1 MPVCTSCERDVS
13 FLDLKGGLC
22 RDCRTKA
29 EAGRM
34 AAAIKEIETVA
45 TPEEL
50 NDPRLLALIVST
62 TSEIPNR
69 DIDCII
75 DIVGAE
81 AAVGLNI
88 FKDIAANFRDFFGG
102 RSRTVQLAVKDAR
115 TACLLELRLAAVKL
129 GADAIV
135 GIKFDFSELST
146 TGTGGGILF
155 VAATGTAVRLVPKD

>member
-13 FLDLKGGLC
+13 FSDLKGGRC
-22 RDCRTKA
+22 RDCREKA

-34 AAAIKEIETVA
+34 ASAIKEIETVP

-50 NDPRLLALIVST
+50 NDPRVLALIVST
-62 TSEIPNR
+62 TNEIPNR
-69 DIDCII
+69 KIDGII
-75 DIVGAE
+75 DIVGSE

-88 FKDIAANFRDFFGG
+88 FKDIAANVRDFFGG
-102 RSRTVQLAVKDAR
+102 RSRTVQLALKDAR
-115 TACLLELRLAAVKL
+115 TACLIELRLAAAKL
-129 GADAIV
+129 GADAII

-146 TGTGGGILF
+146 GSGGGILF